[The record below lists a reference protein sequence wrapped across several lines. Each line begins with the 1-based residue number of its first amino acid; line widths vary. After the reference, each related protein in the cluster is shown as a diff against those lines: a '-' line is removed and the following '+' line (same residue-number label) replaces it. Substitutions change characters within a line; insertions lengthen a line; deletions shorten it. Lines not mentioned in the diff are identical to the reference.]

1 MLILIT
7 KARTPPPTATNTI
20 FAAADDAIAA
30 PTAIATAPTTPTT
43 TTGPTSPTTSPWIEE
58 AYHTFVFY
66 FLE

>member
-43 TTGPTSPTTSPWIEE
+43 TTGPTSPTTSP
-58 AYHTFVFY
+58 
-66 FLE
+66 